1 MTSANAAK
9 IQRMRL
15 PPCMTFD
22 SYEMAAG
29 ASFLMEYIPKE
40 QMKRLEKCVFSWDIS
55 SMITAKADNRRRV
68 QIPNIKSGTV
78 FSIEN
83 DGAGT
88 IVLHELK
95 PVKADK
101 RQPTARLKKENG
113 RTVVVPDQPINM
125 DAIKEMISE
134 FP

>member
-1 MTSANAAK
+1 
-9 IQRMRL
+9 
-15 PPCMTFD
+15 
-22 SYEMAAG
+22 
-29 ASFLMEYIPKE
+29 
-40 QMKRLEKCVFSWDIS
+40 
-55 SMITAKADNRRRV
+55 MITAKADNRRRV
-68 QIPNIKSGTV
+68 QIPDIKSGTV

-101 RQPTARLKKENG
+101 RLPTARLKKENG